1 MAHDKHGNFRLLTP
15 ALSSFGPPTSDF
27 GVTSKE
33 RENFFAGRFPGV
45 ASKAF
50 GATPG

>member
-1 MAHDKHGNFRLLTP
+1 MKPPLLLTP

-33 RENFFAGRFPGV
+33 REKIILWDDFP
-45 ASKAF
+45 A
-50 GATPG
+50 